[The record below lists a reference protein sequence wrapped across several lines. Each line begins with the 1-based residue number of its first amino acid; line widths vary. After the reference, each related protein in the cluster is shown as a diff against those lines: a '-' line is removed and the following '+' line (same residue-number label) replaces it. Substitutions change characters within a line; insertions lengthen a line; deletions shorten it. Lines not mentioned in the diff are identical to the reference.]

1 MQEQLQKLAVSKQEV
16 LHCLGIVG
24 AGFLYSLGINLFVVP
39 AGLYTGGIMG
49 FAQLLRTLFLHVTG
63 LELKIDIAGIINYAI
78 NLPILCIAWRRIDHR
93 VVFKTLLSVTSTT
106 VFLSLVPR
114 TGILGGDKLAEC
126 LIGGMLCGCG
136 IGITLWIGGTSGGMD
151 VIGMMLLKRG
161 SHTSIGHVNLIWN
174 LALYAICA
182 AAFNL
187 STAIYSILFS
197 FISTTAMDKLHMQNI
212 NVEVTVVTK
221 VLSPEMEHEIL
232 VDLHRGITRYEGVGE
247 YTGQP
252 VHIFYILVTKYEISR
267 LRAIVCKHDP
277 HAFIVAKDGAV
288 VYGNYKRKI

>member
-106 VFLSLVPR
+106 VFLSLVP
-114 TGILGGDKLAEC
+114 
-126 LIGGMLCGCG
+126 
-136 IGITLWIGGTSGGMD
+136 
-151 VIGMMLLKRG
+151 
-161 SHTSIGHVNLIWN
+161 
-174 LALYAICA
+174 
-182 AAFNL
+182 
-187 STAIYSILFS
+187 
-197 FISTTAMDKLHMQNI
+197 
-212 NVEVTVVTK
+212 
-221 VLSPEMEHEIL
+221 
-232 VDLHRGITRYEGVGE
+232 
-247 YTGQP
+247 
-252 VHIFYILVTKYEISR
+252 
-267 LRAIVCKHDP
+267 
-277 HAFIVAKDGAV
+277 
-288 VYGNYKRKI
+288 

>member
-136 IGITLWIGGTSGGMD
+136 IGITLWMGGTSGGMVRVYPANPVWEVPGNQLVTRIEVSSSDGYTIRRSSAEVDIAGYTGGTEDTLTLTAPLSLLTQD
-151 VIGMMLLKRG
+151 VQLLFTANAGAGSRCTGMSR
-161 SHTSIGHVNLIWN
+161 SPRPRSRWPSRSW
-174 LALYAICA
+174 A
-182 AAFNL
+182 AAAAARASSSSSPL
-187 STAIYSILFS
+187 RGRSWSI
-197 FISTTAMDKLHMQNI
+197 
-212 NVEVTVVTK
+212 
-221 VLSPEMEHEIL
+221 
-232 VDLHRGITRYEGVGE
+232 
-247 YTGQP
+247 
-252 VHIFYILVTKYEISR
+252 
-267 LRAIVCKHDP
+267 
-277 HAFIVAKDGAV
+277 
-288 VYGNYKRKI
+288 

>member
-136 IGITLWIGGTSGGMD
+136 IGITLWMGGTSGGMD

-161 SHTSIGHVNLIWN
+161 S
-174 LALYAICA
+174 
-182 AAFNL
+182 
-187 STAIYSILFS
+187 
-197 FISTTAMDKLHMQNI
+197 
-212 NVEVTVVTK
+212 
-221 VLSPEMEHEIL
+221 
-232 VDLHRGITRYEGVGE
+232 LHRPCESDLESGALRHLRSRV
-247 YTGQP
+247 QP
-252 VHIFYILVTKYEISR
+252 VDGDLFDPLLVY
-267 LRAIVCKHDP
+267 LH
-277 HAFIVAKDGAV
+277 HGDG
-288 VYGNYKRKI
+288 

>member
-16 LHCLGIVG
+16 LHCLGIIG

-126 LIGGMLCGCG
+126 LIGGMLCGCSR
-136 IGITLWIGGTSGGMD
+136 T
-151 VIGMMLLKRG
+151 
-161 SHTSIGHVNLIWN
+161 
-174 LALYAICA
+174 A
-182 AAFNL
+182 AAEYTFIGVVFPL
-187 STAIYSILFS
+187 SRTYLSVSTLSITGFVLAIHI
-197 FISTTAMDKLHMQNI
+197 
-212 NVEVTVVTK
+212 TVVKPPAAAALAPVSISSLYVKPGSLKCTC
-221 VLSPEMEHEIL
+221 VSTSPGATIIPFAS
-232 VDLHRGITRYEGVGE
+232 ITC
-247 YTGQP
+247 
-252 VHIFYILVTKYEISR
+252 S
-267 LRAIVCKHDP
+267 
-277 HAFIVAKDGAV
+277 
-288 VYGNYKRKI
+288 